1 MCWLVVLQ
9 FSEQTHTVCSENWE
23 EMTACTVFFSSIF
36 AKWWHAT
43 GLACGLLEMH
53 ATVFI
58 LSQAFSSLTGISG
71 WATAFLLASRGAEW
85 MLEPVLQFQD
95 AVCWEAL
102 PPNCEVSHHTSQ
114 TRVKAQL
121 LELGGWRCYQIYGAW
136 ISRSYNIAYW
146 WSNENPS
153 DILPGK

>member
-43 GLACGLLEMH
+43 GLTCGLLEMH

-85 MLEPVLQFQD
+85 VLEPVLQFQD
-95 AVCWEAL
+95 AVCWEAQPQRQSFTPKL
-102 PPNCEVSHHTSQ
+102 WGQSPHFSDQGESTIVGT
-114 TRVKAQL
+114 
-121 LELGGWRCYQIYGAW
+121 GWMEMLANLWCL
-136 ISRSYNIAYW
+136 
-146 WSNENPS
+146 
-153 DILPGK
+153 DFKKL